1 MQMQVMYEEN
11 QKTQQMTL
19 KLTKW
24 LFDNFGLKLFMQM
37 DVADIDAKLEE
48 VSKRLKEGENRARAS
63 EVIQH
68 NSPKKP
74 RA

>member
-1 MQMQVMYEEN
+1 
-11 QKTQQMTL
+11 
-19 KLTKW
+19 
-24 LFDNFGLKLFMQM
+24 MQM

-48 VSKRLKEGENRARAS
+48 VSKRLKEGETRARAS
-63 EVIQH
+63 EVIQR